1 MDVTWRDILHWRLIF
16 AQLIFSMMFPQETPP
31 NAPKPR
37 ALTILGDRSPCPA
50 DVKTSADHWWMGMDA
65 NFVNHWWMGICMI
78 IFCYVMIILWYMLV
92 IQSDLRFPFLD
103 PIFSIASLALGGAR
117 LQEKS
122 QELNAQVAPAEKS
135 RPLASS
141 GEFFLGTFS
150 IIYLHN
156 VPICGTYNY
165 IYMY

>member
-1 MDVTWRDILHWRLIF
+1 
-16 AQLIFSMMFPQETPP
+16 
-31 NAPKPR
+31 
-37 ALTILGDRSPCPA
+37 
-50 DVKTSADHWWMGMDA
+50 
-65 NFVNHWWMGICMI
+65 
-78 IFCYVMIILWYMLV
+78 MLV
-92 IQSDLRFPFLD
+92 IQSDLRFPFLN
-103 PIFSIASLALGGAR
+103 PIFSSASLALGGAR

-141 GEFFLGTFS
+141 GEFFFGTFS

-165 IYMY
+165 IYIYIYVLNVLYCIPYGTILMRDRDA